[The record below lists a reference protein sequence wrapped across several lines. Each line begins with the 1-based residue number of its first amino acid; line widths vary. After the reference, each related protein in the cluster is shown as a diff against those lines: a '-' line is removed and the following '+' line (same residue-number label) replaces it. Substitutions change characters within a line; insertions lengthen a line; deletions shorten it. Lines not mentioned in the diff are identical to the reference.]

1 MYNSKKLEY
10 KGEKFDS
17 RKELDFYKRFIE
29 PLESDNFKAFLHPHY
44 DILDSYMLGGLKGRK
59 MVYTPDVV
67 IKNSKG
73 DVIHVFDVKNS
84 IQPNKKGKEYTP
96 SVYMSEG
103 AKDRIRLFQSRYG
116 LPVEIVVPM
125 RKIVRMTVYGTTKSI
140 GLHEFEKVDYDIK
153 DYIGATE
160 STTKSTCSG
169 NARIVD

>member
-1 MYNSKKLEY
+1 MYNSEKLEY

-17 RKELDFYKRFIE
+17 RKELDFYQRFIE
-29 PLESDNFKAFLHPHY
+29 PLESDDFRAFLHPHY
-44 DILDSYMLGGLKGRK
+44 DILDSYTIGGLKGRK

-84 IQPNKKGKEYTP
+84 MQPNQKGKEYTP
-96 SVYMSEG
+96 SVYMSDG

-125 RKIVRMTVYGTTKSI
+125 RKTVRMTVYGTTKSV
-140 GLHEFEKVDYDIK
+140 GLHEFEKMNYDIA
-153 DYIGATE
+153 DYVGSTE
-160 STTKSTCSG
+160 SIT
-169 NARIVD
+169 VD